1 MFVVMRIFALSLI
14 VVPAALQAADEGGS
28 QLGGKLTVPA
38 ICSFSSAPRV
48 VTANNMTMS
57 SGNDATHLNISTMF
71 EAATATLKPA
81 AITLALRGVCNVPH
95 QLSLSTAIGVMR
107 AANQREAQT
116 IFVDQVRYRATAQWG
131 PQSLTLIADG
141 SGPKRVDLVVGHAE
155 AGDLQIE
162 IKVDGSEND
171 LTAPVI
177 AGTYSDVIT
186 LNIAARH

>member
-1 MFVVMRIFALSLI
+1 MFVLPRIFALGL
-14 VVPAALQAADEGGS
+14 VVIPTALRAGDEGGS

-48 VTANNMTMS
+48 VAANNMTMS
-57 SGNDATHLNISTMF
+57 SGNNATHLNISTMF
-71 EAATATLKPA
+71 DATTATLRPA

-107 AANQREAQT
+107 AANQQEAQA

-131 PQSLTLIADG
+131 PQSITLIADG
-141 SGPKRVDLVVGHAE
+141 SGPKRVDLVLGHAE
-155 AGDLQIE
+155 VGDLQVE
-162 IKVDGSEND
+162 IRVDGSDND
-171 LTAPVI
+171 LTAPLI
-177 AGTYSDVIT
+177 ADTYSDVII